1 MDVLGGNHRHEAPW
15 KRMSKEEL
23 DNQYSPSRWVVRL
36 GAEEAMRTYSQIGSE
51 GVPDAKICIF
61 GLEQKKAKADGFPLC
76 GHTVSDE
83 CQQLSS
89 KALEAACVCAN
100 KSMVKNSG
108 KDGFHIR
115 VGLHPFHV
123 ICINKIVTKRAR
135 ATGRSLIDVP
145 YGEGEGEKLD
155 IYLPEA
161 VSEAMPFL
169 VFFHGGY
176 WQSGSKDTSAFMV
189 SPLTSQGVAVVIV
202 AYDIA
207 PKGFFLLSGV
217 YDLEPI
223 MHTSENAP
231 LLPTLEDAQ
240 RNSPLWHLETAP
252 TQPADPACRILVI
265 VGQHDSPEFRRQSR
279 EFHQTLCQG
288 GWKASFA
295 ELHDVDHFEI
305 LWNLTQEDYVLTQ
318 VACIPSLWTECV
330 LA

>member
-1 MDVLGGNHRHEAPW
+1 MDVLGGNHGHEAPW

-36 GAEEAMRTYSQIGSE
+36 GAEEAMRTYSQIGSKA
-51 GVPDAKICIF
+51 GICAIS
-61 GLEQKKAKADGFPLC
+61 LVKKGSVMM
-76 GHTVSDE
+76 GQT
-83 CQQLSS
+83 
-89 KALEAACVCAN
+89 
-100 KSMVKNSG
+100 
-108 KDGFHIR
+108 
-115 VGLHPFHV
+115 
-123 ICINKIVTKRAR
+123 VTKRAR
-135 ATGRSLIDVP
+135 ATGRSLLDVP

-189 SPLTSQGVAVVIV
+189 SPLTAQGVAVVMV

-207 PKGFFLLSGV
+207 PKGTLDQMVDQVTQSIVFVQKRYPGNQGIYLCGHSAGAQLAAMMLLANWIKHGVTPNLKGFFLLSGV

-318 VACIPSLWTECV
+318 IILKTIFQES
-330 LA
+330 